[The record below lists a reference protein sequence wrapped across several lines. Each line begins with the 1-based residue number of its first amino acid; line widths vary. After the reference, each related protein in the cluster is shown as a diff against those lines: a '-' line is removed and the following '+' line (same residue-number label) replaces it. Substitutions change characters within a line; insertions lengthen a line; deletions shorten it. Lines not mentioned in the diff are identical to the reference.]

1 MSVIYSMSSEFG
13 SVKRCNI
20 IQDNDSFKRNI
31 NIYIVCEDESRR
43 LVNHTE
49 TLQNNLITWLNNY
62 RMINDTIDILPAKI
76 VNFGIEYSIIGDV
89 RVNKYDVLSQVNS
102 TLRRLFNKTFDIG
115 EPLLITDIA
124 KTINNIRGVTDV
136 INVKVTI

>member
-1 MSVIYSMSSEFG
+1 
-13 SVKRCNI
+13 
-20 IQDNDSFKRNI
+20 
-31 NIYIVCEDESRR
+31 
-43 LVNHTE
+43 
-49 TLQNNLITWLNNY
+49 
-62 RMINDTIDILPAKI
+62 MINDTIDILPAKI

-136 INVKVTI
+136 INVKVTNKFTSGYSDVRYDTLEATPADGRMLLVPPDHILEMRRPEQDIVGTIK